1 MQFQHLV
8 LFVSEYK
15 TKLDGFSEGN
25 PKLDGFSEPIPKL
38 DGFSKPM
45 PKLDGFS
52 EGNPKLDGFSEPIP
66 KLDGF
71 SKPIPKLDGFS
82 KPIPK
87 LDGFSKSIP
96 KLDGFSEPI
105 PKLDGFSKPIP
116 KLDGFSK
123 PIPKLDGFSKPNS
136 KLDGSDLRMVQFG
149 VGFRKSN
156 LGMGFEN
163 PSQIYK
169 SDVSVYRPKCD
180 HSEVRLSTF
189 WQRIQKLVT
198 IHLVFPGADF
208 VTKVRSQW
216 SHFNGFSVFWK
227 IQSGKI
233 YQNLKKNNGF
243 GTIVTSLWSQNQPL
257 GKQGEM

>member
-1 MQFQHLV
+1 MGFENPSNLE
-8 LFVSEYK
+8 LGFENPSNLG
-15 TKLDGFSEGN
+15 LDFKNPSNLELGFEN
-25 PKLDGFSEPIPKL
+25 P
-38 DGFSKPM
+38 
-45 PKLDGFS
+45 
-52 EGNPKLDGFSEPIP
+52 
-66 KLDGF
+66 
-71 SKPIPKLDGFS
+71 
-82 KPIPK
+82 
-87 LDGFSKSIP
+87 
-96 KLDGFSEPI
+96 
-105 PKLDGFSKPIP
+105 
-116 KLDGFSK
+116 
-123 PIPKLDGFSKPNS
+123 
-136 KLDGSDLRMVQFG
+136 
-149 VGFRKSN
+149 SN

-180 HSEVRLSTF
+180 HSEVRLGTF
-189 WQRIQKLVT
+189 GQRIQKLVT